1 MTIWHEEKK
10 KKEKKVPISQ
20 SLNQTQEA
28 EDRIEVMETTEEVRA
43 TEVMTTKMQTEK
55 VPRDKEIRIEEE
67 LKDKETSEVASREII
82 KDIPTETLKVS
93 KDRVRLKSRQE
104 TDLSILILKTGIHP
118 AGKIINQEIKEMI
131 SLTRIKIRMR
141 NLLHKDREDLKRVLK
156 GILSL
161 QWTVLL
167 LKRPLLQG

>member
-10 KKEKKVPISQ
+10 RKEKKVPISQ
-20 SLNQTQEA
+20 RLSQTQET

-43 TEVMTTKMQTEK
+43 TEVMTTEIQTEK

-67 LKDKETSEVASREII
+67 LKVRETSEIVSREII
-82 KDIPTETLKVS
+82 PDIPTETLKVS

-104 TDLSILILKTGIHP
+104 TDLLILILKTGIHP

-131 SLTRIKIRMR
+131 SLIRIKIRMKS
-141 NLLHKDREDLKRVLK
+141 LFHKDREALKRVLK
-156 GILSL
+156 GIPLL
-161 QWTVLL
+161 QWTALL

>member
-28 EDRIEVMETTEEVRA
+28 EDRIEVMEITEEVRA

-67 LKDKETSEVASREII
+67 LKDKETSEVDSREII
-82 KDIPTETLKVS
+82 RDIPTETLKVS

-104 TDLSILILKTGIHP
+104 TDLSILILKIGIHP

-141 NLLHKDREDLKRVLK
+141 NLLHKDRVALKRVLK